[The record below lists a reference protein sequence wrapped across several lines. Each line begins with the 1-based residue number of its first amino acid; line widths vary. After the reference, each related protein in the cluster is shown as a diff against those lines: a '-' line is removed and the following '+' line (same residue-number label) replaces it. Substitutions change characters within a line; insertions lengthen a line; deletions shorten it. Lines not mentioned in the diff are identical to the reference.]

1 MLDPIL
7 TSGLIL
13 AGAVGSFGVACKVVK
28 DWSGCST
35 EEAAKKIRNLVNGKI
50 TVPLDKDPGF
60 YEAICQGL
68 KDVIGDKRYSELAKL
83 DAALRAAG
91 RTPVIACGSHSGLPY
106 FVVAVRPKDDF
117 EKQTI
122 EVVLTGI
129 TKEHLAARGLGSEV
143 LGDWRE
149 RMDIKSPCYE
159 IRYPNDSQDRK
170 LILDTIV
177 REGSAVLNANRPL
190 TDDTEEEDLTDD

>member
-7 TSGLIL
+7 TSGLLL
-13 AGAVGSFGVACKVVK
+13 AGAAGSFGVACKVVK

-35 EEAAKKIRNLVNGKI
+35 EEAARKIRDFVNGKK
-50 TVPLDKDPGF
+50 TVPLANDPGF
-60 YEAICQGL
+60 YDEICQGL
-68 KDVIGDKRYSELAKL
+68 KGVIGDARYSELVKA
-83 DAALRAAG
+83 DTALRLAG
-91 RTPVIACGSHSGLPY
+91 RTPVITCGSHSGLPY
-106 FVVAVRPKDDF
+106 FSVAVRPKDDI

-129 TKEHLAARGLGSEV
+129 TQKHLAARGLGTEV
-143 LGDWRE
+143 LGDWRD
-149 RMDIKSPCYE
+149 RTDINSPCIE

-170 LILDTIV
+170 LILDTII